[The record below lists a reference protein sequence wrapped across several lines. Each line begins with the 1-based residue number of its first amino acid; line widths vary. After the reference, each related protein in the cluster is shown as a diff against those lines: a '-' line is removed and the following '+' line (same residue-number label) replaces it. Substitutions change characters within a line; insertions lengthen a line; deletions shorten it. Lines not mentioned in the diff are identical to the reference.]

1 MRSFKKIAITGHTSG
16 IGLNLFEVFS
26 ANGHEV
32 IGYSRRTGS
41 DIEDPDVR
49 KRIIDD
55 NADCDIFI
63 NNAYSPS
70 GQTKLLEELVAHWDS
85 QPKKIINVSS
95 KLSFFELGKVSVL
108 DDYIKQK
115 SQQNEIIQ
123 QRFSTAYPQIMNV
136 VIGLVDTPMS
146 TVFQSPKLDPQ
157 TLSEFIYK
165 MSIVDDLY
173 IQQII
178 VDVPGLDWKNIKGP

>member
-32 IGYSRRTGS
+32 TGYSRSAGS
-41 DIEDPDVR
+41 DIENPEAR
-49 KRIIDD
+49 KQIIDEI
-55 NADCDIFI
+55 ADYDIFI
-63 NNAYSPS
+63 NNAYSPN
-70 GQTKLLEELVAHWDS
+70 GQTMLLRELVAHWNG

-95 KLSFFELGKVSVL
+95 KLSFFELGKIDVL

-115 SQQNEIIQ
+115 SQQNEIVQ
-123 QRFSTAYPQIMNV
+123 QRFSAAYPQIMNV
-136 VIGLVDTPMS
+136 IIGLVDTPMS
-146 TVFQSPKLDPQ
+146 TMFQSPKLDPR
-157 TLSEFIYK
+157 TLSEFIYN
-165 MSIVDDLY
+165 MTVVDDLY

>member
-1 MRSFKKIAITGHTSG
+1 M
-16 IGLNLFEVFS
+16 
-26 ANGHEV
+26 
-32 IGYSRRTGS
+32 
-41 DIEDPDVR
+41 
-49 KRIIDD
+49 
-55 NADCDIFI
+55 
-63 NNAYSPS
+63 
-70 GQTKLLEELVAHWDS
+70 
-85 QPKKIINVSS
+85 
-95 KLSFFELGKVSVL
+95 SFFELGKVSVL

-123 QRFSTAYPQIMNV
+123 QRFSAAYPQIMNV

-146 TVFQSPKLDPQ
+146 AVFQSPKLDPQ

-173 IQQII
+173 IQQVV

>member
-49 KRIIDD
+49 KRIIDE

-123 QRFSTAYPQIMNV
+123 QRFSAAYPQIMNV

-146 TVFQSPKLDPQ
+146 AVFQSPKLDPQ

-173 IQQII
+173 IQQVV

>member
-32 IGYSRRTGS
+32 TGYSRRTGS

-49 KRIIDD
+49 KRIIDE

-63 NNAYSPS
+63 NNAYSPN

-123 QRFSTAYPQIMNV
+123 QRFSAAYPQIMNV

-146 TVFQSPKLDPQ
+146 AVFQSPKLNPQ

>member
-49 KRIIDD
+49 KRIIDE

-63 NNAYSPS
+63 NNAYSPN
-70 GQTKLLEELVAHWDS
+70 GQTKLLEELVAHWDR

-115 SQQNEIIQ
+115 SHQNEIIQ
-123 QRFSTAYPQIMNV
+123 QRFSAAYPQIMNV
-136 VIGLVDTPMS
+136 VIGLVDTSMS
-146 TVFQSPKLDPQ
+146 AVFQSPKLDPQ

>member
-1 MRSFKKIAITGHTSG
+1 MKKVAITGHTSG
-16 IGLNLFEVFS
+16 IGLNLFEIFS

-32 IGYSRRTGS
+32 TGYSRRTGS
-41 DIEDPDVR
+41 DIENPDVR
-49 KRIIDD
+49 KQIVEENI
-55 NADCDIFI
+55 DCDIFI
-63 NNAYSPS
+63 NNAYSPN
-70 GQTKLLEELVAHWDS
+70 GQTMLLRELVTRWDGK
-85 QPKKIINVSS
+85 PKKIINVSS

-123 QRFSTAYPQIMNV
+123 QRFSAAYPQIMNV

-165 MSIVDDLY
+165 MSMVDDLY
-173 IQQII
+173 IQQVV

>member
-1 MRSFKKIAITGHTSG
+1 MRSFKKVAITGHTSG

-26 ANGHEV
+26 SNGHEV
-32 IGYSRRTGS
+32 TGYSRRTGA

-49 KRIIDD
+49 KRIIDE

-63 NNAYSPS
+63 NNAYSPN
-70 GQTKLLEELVAHWDS
+70 GQTKLLEELISHWDS

-146 TVFQSPKLDPQ
+146 AVFQSPKLDPQ
-157 TLSEFIYK
+157 TLSEFI
-165 MSIVDDLY
+165 
-173 IQQII
+173 
-178 VDVPGLDWKNIKGP
+178 

>member
-26 ANGHEV
+26 SNGHEV
-32 IGYSRRTGS
+32 TGYSRRTGA

-49 KRIIDD
+49 KRIIDE

-63 NNAYSPS
+63 NNAYSPN

-123 QRFSTAYPQIMNV
+123 QRFSAAYPQIMNV

-146 TVFQSPKLDPQ
+146 GVFQSPKLDPQ

-165 MSIVDDLY
+165 MSMVDDLY
-173 IQQII
+173 IQQVI

>member
-1 MRSFKKIAITGHTSG
+1 MRSFKKVAITGHTSG

-32 IGYSRRTGS
+32 TGYSRRTGS

-49 KRIIDD
+49 KRIIDE

-63 NNAYSPS
+63 NNAYSPN

>member
-41 DIEDPDVR
+41 DIEDPAVR
-49 KRIIDD
+49 KRIIDE

-63 NNAYSPS
+63 NNAYSPN

-123 QRFSTAYPQIMNV
+123 QRFSAAYPQIMNV

-146 TVFQSPKLDPQ
+146 AVFQSPKLDPQ

-178 VDVPGLDWKNIKGP
+178 VDVPRLDWKNIKGP

>member
-49 KRIIDD
+49 KRIIDE

-63 NNAYSPS
+63 NNAYSPN
-70 GQTKLLEELVAHWDS
+70 GQTKLLEELVAHWDR

-123 QRFSTAYPQIMNV
+123 QRFSAAYPQIMNV

-173 IQQII
+173 IQQVI

>member
-16 IGLNLFEVFS
+16 IGLNLFEVFA

-32 IGYSRRTGS
+32 TGYSRRTGA

-49 KRIIDD
+49 KRIIDE

-63 NNAYSPS
+63 NNAYSPN

-173 IQQII
+173 IQQVI

>member
-16 IGLNLFEVFS
+16 IGLNLFEVFA

-32 IGYSRRTGS
+32 TGYSRRTGA

-49 KRIIDD
+49 KRIIDE

-63 NNAYSPS
+63 NNAYSPN

-136 VIGLVDTPMS
+136 VIGLVDTHMS

-173 IQQII
+173 IQQVI

>member
-16 IGLNLFEVFS
+16 IGLNLFEIFS

-32 IGYSRRTGS
+32 TGYSRRTGA

-49 KRIIDD
+49 KRIIDE

-63 NNAYSPS
+63 NNAYSLN
-70 GQTKLLEELVAHWDS
+70 GQTMLLQELVAQWDG
-85 QPKKIINVSS
+85 QPKKIINLSS
-95 KLSFFELGKVSVL
+95 KLSFFELGKIGVL

-115 SQQNEIIQ
+115 SQQNSIIQ
-123 QRFSTAYPQIMNV
+123 QRFSVAYPQIMNV

-165 MSIVDDLY
+165 MSMVDDLY
-173 IQQII
+173 IQQLI

>member
-49 KRIIDD
+49 KRIIDE

-63 NNAYSPS
+63 NNAYSPN

-123 QRFSTAYPQIMNV
+123 QRFSAAYPQIMNV